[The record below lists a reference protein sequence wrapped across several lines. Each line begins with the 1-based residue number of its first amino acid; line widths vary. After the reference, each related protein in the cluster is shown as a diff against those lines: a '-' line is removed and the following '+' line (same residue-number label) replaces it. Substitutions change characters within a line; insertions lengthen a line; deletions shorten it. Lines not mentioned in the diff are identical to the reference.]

1 MFRLVKGKKSEN
13 LERSSRSEN
22 ESSTVEDY
30 VYKLPLPKSKS
41 EIGLDIND
49 RIPKNL
55 PKDTTT
61 TLNIEIVCILM
72 YYNFYFSISS

>member
-1 MFRLVKGKKSEN
+1 M
-13 LERSSRSEN
+13 ERSNRSEN

-49 RIPKNL
+49 RTPNNL
-55 PKDTTT
+55 PKDTITN
-61 TLNIEIVCILM
+61 LDIEIVSILL
-72 YYNFYFSISS
+72 Y